1 LPDLLG
7 YNFRANAI
15 RPQAGDIQVGMNG
28 HNKIKRDELKELNR
42 RTLRIKGYD
51 YSQAGAYF
59 VTVCAYQRRILF
71 KDVKIRKIVEDEW
84 MNTALVRKDIILD
97 EFVVMPN
104 HVHGIIIIRYNDVI
118 SRRGELHSPHEF
130 KSPSK
135 TIGAVIRGF
144 KASSYRKI
152 NLAINVSNCP
162 IWQRNYYEHVIRNE
176 ADLFEKRKYI
186 IDNPAKWNEDEYY
199 ADDKTAGH

>member
-1 LPDLLG
+1 MDS
-7 YNFRANAI
+7 
-15 RPQAGDIQVGMNG
+15 
-28 HNKIKRDELKELNR
+28 HNKIEPDEPKELNR

-59 VTVCAYQRRILF
+59 VTVCANKRQLIFSDARI
-71 KDVKIRKIVEDEW
+71 IKIVEDEW
-84 MNTALVRKDIILD
+84 MNTATVRKDIILD

-104 HVHGIIIIRYNDVI
+104 HLHGIIFIKYNDMI

-135 TIGAVIRGF
+135 TIGAIIRGF

-152 NLAINVSNCP
+152 NLALNVSNYP
-162 IWQRNYYEHVIRNE
+162 VWQRNYYEHVIRNE
-176 ADLFEKRKYI
+176 ADLFEKRKYV
-186 IDNPAKWNEDEYY
+186 IDNPTKWNEDEYY
-199 ADDKTAGH
+199 LNESVGGLNT